1 MAQRPNARQHKR
13 WRQIPAISYA
23 GQRNAQILTFWLIRR
38 ATRIRYTDSWRAEAR
53 GGVRKL
59 AENRVTIDILH
70 VLEQSGYDIGAVLRY
85 PGARPPVYFNE

>member
-1 MAQRPNARQHKR
+1 MNDAAALNKQ
-13 WRQIPAISYA
+13 
-23 GQRNAQILTFWLIRR
+23 LV
-38 ATRIRYTDSWRAEAR
+38 R

-85 PGARPPVYFNE
+85 PGARPPVTCHE